1 MLDWERLKRQMAFIV
16 EVDKLRGIYRA
27 SRIIHEPRR
36 RENDAEHSWH
46 IALMAMILSE
56 YANESN
62 IDLLRVIK
70 MLLIHDIVE
79 IDAGDTFVYDEQAKL
94 DQAEREERAAVRLF
108 GLLPEDQRAELY
120 QLWREFEAKQTP
132 EARFA
137 AAIDRLQPM
146 LANVNTEG
154 ASWKEHGVTSDHVM
168 AVNGRIEYGSE
179 ALWQYARRLIEHAVE
194 HGYLAKSDL

>member
-1 MLDWERLKRQMAFIV
+1 MDFIV

-27 SRIIHEPRR
+27 SRIMHEPER

-56 YANESN
+56 YANEPD
-62 IDLLRVIK
+62 IDLLTVIK

-94 DQAEREERAAVRLF
+94 TQAEREERAAARLF
-108 GLLPEDQRAELY
+108 GLLPEDQRTELY
-120 QLWREFEAKQTP
+120 RLWKEFEEKQTP

-137 AAIDRLQPM
+137 AAIDRLQPL

-154 ASWKEHGVTSDHVM
+154 ASWKEHGVTNDRVL
-168 AVNGRIEYGSE
+168 AVNGRIEQGSE
-179 ALWQYARRLIEHAVE
+179 ALWQYARRLIDHAVE
-194 HGYLAKSDL
+194 HGYLAEPDR